1 MAVMKLREHLKHIH
15 RVEREAMAIRCG
27 TTLGHLTNVSY
38 GYKECG
44 PALAVAIEQDTAG
57 AVTRK
62 DLRPND
68 WHLIWPELAAQ
79 PKEGEVAHG

>member
-1 MAVMKLREHLKHIH
+1 MKLREHLKHIP
-15 RVEREAMAIRCG
+15 RADREAMAIRCG

-44 PALAVAIEQDTAG
+44 PALAVAIEQDTVG

-62 DLRPND
+62 DLRPSD
-68 WHLIWPELAAQ
+68 WRAIWPELAK
-79 PKEGEVAHG
+79 PAHKAKPTTEAA